1 MKIIDLWVA
10 TYYSLMKKYEIKG
23 IIASVSLLQYF
34 WGMNIISILSFLSP
48 IVTKGRSMNFIPVV
62 TIIGILGIASA
73 LLIRNRLDKRYNDN
87 YEYIEQLS
95 KRIPKAVA
103 ILVLVIHFLV
113 TICAFFFCFRSF
125 RFLIR

>member
-1 MKIIDLWVA
+1 MKIIDYWVA
-10 TYYSLMKKYEIKG
+10 TYLSLFKKEERKELLT
-23 IIASVSLLQYF
+23 SLFILQYL

-48 IVTKGRSMNFIPVV
+48 IVTKGRSMNFIPVAA
-62 TIIGILGIASA
+62 IIGILGIASA

-103 ILVLVIHFLV
+103 IFVLVIHFLV